1 MEETHSLP
9 SSSNNIPEPE
19 TLVEHSHDNNEDDS
33 EIAPRRSK
41 RQRIAKSVT
50 DDFTIYVVDDTPT
63 SILEAYASPNVEYW
77 KDVVH
82 SEMDSITSN
91 GT

>member
-9 SSSNNIPEPE
+9 SSSNNIPELE

-50 DDFTIYVVDDTPT
+50 DDFTIYLVDDTPT

-82 SEMDSITSN
+82 SEMDSITAN